1 MNPESWAVNTQ
12 GNGQCQKTTSVSNSC
27 WTVAD
32 LARLT
37 ARFFTTLITAAQ
49 QQTVL
54 RAKFVCVA
62 INNNKK
68 EGKQADFIFLSSRSG
83 HQYIIVSAV
92 LLLIVFEY
100 SYHYHCRYHSCNNLK
115 ESVD

>member
-62 INNNKK
+62 INNKK
-68 EGKQADFIFLSSRSG
+68 EGKQADFIFISSRYG

-100 SYHYHCRYHSCNNLK
+100 FYHYHCRYHSCNNLK